1 MSNEKK
7 SSGIAKTLICCL
19 VSLGAGAAGFW
30 FYDNSKANASQA
42 DGSSP
47 AVTKSAEKSRP
58 TAAEIYEPI
67 FLDIDPFTVTLRND
81 YDSRVLYTGMTLRV
95 ADKESKDRLVKY
107 LPVVRSRILSELN
120 TINPSR
126 LNDQEEIT
134 RAKERIKQ
142 IVRAPITPE
151 RNGQYVDE
159 VLFTSF
165 ESFLTQSEVDALLS
179 DFSGEKPVESTNK
192 NEESVDGIRAYDLGS
207 TDRVVRRR
215 MQTLELINERF
226 ARRLRT
232 VFLNFMRRNADISVG
247 PIQVLKYSEFERNL
261 PVPSNLNVV
270 KLNPLHGQAL
280 FAFDPTLVFV
290 IIEIMFG
297 GTVRS
302 NTRIEGRDF
311 TATELGI
318 IRRLLNHTLEGYTQA
333 WDGIKELEYSYVRS
347 EMHTKFASITN
358 SNELVVVTPVRIEFG
373 SMGGS
378 LNICLPY
385 SMIEPIR
392 DLLMNPYQDSN
403 ENAEDSRWSDQ
414 MSKQIRHAEVELI
427 AHFAELNLSIGDL
440 MKLEKGSIIPCDLS
454 DSITAYVNEVP
465 ALKCG
470 YGIANKRY
478 ALEVNEHLQVP
489 SFEYFPENKD
499 V

>member
-165 ESFLTQSEVDALLS
+165 
-179 DFSGEKPVESTNK
+179 
-192 NEESVDGIRAYDLGS
+192 
-207 TDRVVRRR
+207 VV
-215 MQTLELINERF
+215 Q
-226 ARRLRT
+226 
-232 VFLNFMRRNADISVG
+232 
-247 PIQVLKYSEFERNL
+247 
-261 PVPSNLNVV
+261 
-270 KLNPLHGQAL
+270 
-280 FAFDPTLVFV
+280 
-290 IIEIMFG
+290 
-297 GTVRS
+297 
-302 NTRIEGRDF
+302 
-311 TATELGI
+311 
-318 IRRLLNHTLEGYTQA
+318 
-333 WDGIKELEYSYVRS
+333 
-347 EMHTKFASITN
+347 
-358 SNELVVVTPVRIEFG
+358 
-373 SMGGS
+373 
-378 LNICLPY
+378 
-385 SMIEPIR
+385 
-392 DLLMNPYQDSN
+392 
-403 ENAEDSRWSDQ
+403 
-414 MSKQIRHAEVELI
+414 
-427 AHFAELNLSIGDL
+427 
-440 MKLEKGSIIPCDLS
+440 
-454 DSITAYVNEVP
+454 
-465 ALKCG
+465 
-470 YGIANKRY
+470 
-478 ALEVNEHLQVP
+478 
-489 SFEYFPENKD
+489 
-499 V
+499 